1 MESYL
6 DVCLANSFIPIYG
19 IEAFESMHTHEFYV
33 IACIYE
39 GEGTHVIDFKEYEI
53 QKGTVFFLSPGQMH
67 TVKNLMNVEGYI
79 LSFSQNMMDLLY
91 NRVRGSLLQDLFH
104 RFGNASICTIDDEA
118 RQYLDVIFKQMMEE
132 KRKGKA
138 SYAHADY
145 LASLLTMLL
154 LNLQRYGVWE
164 VRQCTEN
171 SSSEFRAY
179 KEFSECVDSNYKRL
193 HSVKEYAVKLKTSVS
208 SLNKCTQK
216 IVNLPPSRL
225 INNRIILEAKYLLM
239 FTSVRIKDVAMSL
252 GFEDTSNFNKF
263 FRRVTG
269 VLPADFR
276 DLHRVD
282 D

>member
-1 MESYL
+1 MENNPFCQNVVVRFNESAPCYCVSTDRDMESYL

-132 KRKGKA
+132 KRKGF
-138 SYAHADY
+138 
-145 LASLLTMLL
+145 
-154 LNLQRYGVWE
+154 V
-164 VRQCTEN
+164 CTRGLPC
-171 SSSEFRAY
+171 FIAY
-179 KEFSECVDSNYKRL
+179 HVTAQFATL
-193 HSVKEYAVKLKTSVS
+193 W
-208 SLNKCTQK
+208 
-216 IVNLPPSRL
+216 
-225 INNRIILEAKYLLM
+225 
-239 FTSVRIKDVAMSL
+239 SL
-252 GFEDTSNFNKF
+252 GGASVYGELIERISC
-263 FRRVTG
+263 
-269 VLPADFR
+269 L
-276 DLHRVD
+276 
-282 D
+282 